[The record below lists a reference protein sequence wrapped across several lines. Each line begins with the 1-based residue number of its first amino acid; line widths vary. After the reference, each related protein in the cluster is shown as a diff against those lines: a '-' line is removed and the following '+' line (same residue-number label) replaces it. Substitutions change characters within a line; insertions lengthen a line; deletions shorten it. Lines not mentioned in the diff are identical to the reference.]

1 VKTDGAT
8 TQGKLAVVLLS
19 GGLDSATALAA
30 ARRDGFGSITL
41 AIDYG
46 QRHRVELAAAELV
59 SRQLGAVE
67 HRLVK
72 LDLRTIG
79 GSALTSDIAVPK
91 GRSEKAIGEG
101 VPITYV
107 PARNLI
113 FLSIATGLAEVV
125 GARDIFVGVNAID
138 YSGYPDC
145 RPEFIESFERTANLG
160 TEVGTD
166 AIAGRGKGFSIR
178 TPLSTLGKA
187 DIIRLGVQLG
197 VDYSL
202 TTSCYDPRSDASA
215 RPIACG
221 SCDSCQLR
229 RRGFAEAGVPDP
241 TRYS

>member
-1 VKTDGAT
+1 M
-8 TQGKLAVVLLS
+8 AV
-19 GGLDSATALAA
+19 
-30 ARRDGFGSITL
+30 ARRDGHRCISL

-59 SRQLGAVE
+59 SKQLGAAE

-79 GSALTSDIAVPK
+79 GSALTSDTAVPK
-91 GRSEKAIGEG
+91 GRDEKAIGEG

-125 GARDIFVGVNAID
+125 GARDLFVGVNAID

-145 RPEFIESFERTANLG
+145 RPEFIESFEKTANLG
-160 TEVGTD
+160 TKVGTESL
-166 AIAGRGKGFSIR
+166 AGQGRGFTVR
-178 TPLSTLGKA
+178 TPLSALGKA
-187 DIIRLGVQLG
+187 EIIKLGVNLG

-202 TTSCYDPRSDASA
+202 TTSCYDPATDSA
-215 RPIACG
+215 GRPIACG
-221 SCDSCQLR
+221 QCDSCQLR
-229 RRGFAEAGVPDP
+229 RRGFHDAGVADP
-241 TRYS
+241 TRYA

>member
-1 VKTDGAT
+1 MKTDSAAT
-8 TQGKLAVVLLS
+8 QSKLAVVLLS

-30 ARRDGFGSITL
+30 ARRDGFRAITL

-46 QRHRVELAAAELV
+46 QRHRVELAAAERV
-59 SRQLGAVE
+59 SKQLGADE

-79 GSALTSDIAVPK
+79 GSALTSDIDVPK
-91 GRSEKAIGEG
+91 DRSEKAIGEG

-125 GARDIFVGVNAID
+125 GARAIFVGVNAID

-145 RPEFIESFERTANLG
+145 RPEFTESFARTANLG
-160 TEVGTD
+160 TQAGTD
-166 AIAGRGKGFSIR
+166 AIAGKGRGFTIHS
-178 TPLSTLGKA
+178 PLSALGKA
-187 DIIRLGVQLG
+187 DIIRLGVKLG
-197 VDYSL
+197 VDYAL
-202 TTSCYDPRSDASA
+202 TTSCYDPRSDSSPI
-215 RPIACG
+215 PIACG
-221 SCDSCQLR
+221 HCDSCQLR

>member
-1 VKTDGAT
+1 MKTDSAAT
-8 TQGKLAVVLLS
+8 QSKLAVVLLS

-30 ARRDGFGSITL
+30 ARRDGFRSITL

-59 SRQLGAVE
+59 SKQLGAAE

-91 GRSEKAIGEG
+91 GRSERAIGEG

-113 FLSIATGLAEVV
+113 FLSIATGLAEVI

-145 RPEFIESFERTANLG
+145 RPQFIESFARTANLG
-160 TEVGTD
+160 TQVGTD
-166 AIAGRGKGFSIR
+166 ANAGKGSGFSIR
-178 TPLSTLGKA
+178 TPLSALGKA

-202 TTSCYDPRSDASA
+202 TTSCYDPRSDSSLV
-215 RPIACG
+215 PIACG

-229 RRGFAEAGVPDP
+229 RRGFAEAQVPDP

>member
-1 VKTDGAT
+1 MQSAPNPKNR
-8 TQGKLAVVLLS
+8 LAVVLLS

-30 ARRDGFGSITL
+30 ARRDGFQAITL

-46 QRHRVELAAAELV
+46 QRHRVELDAAALV
-59 SRQLGAVE
+59 SRQLGAIE
-67 HRLVK
+67 HRLVT
-72 LDLRTIG
+72 LDLRAIG
-79 GSALTSDIAVPK
+79 GSALTADIAVPK
-91 GRSEKAIGEG
+91 NRSEKAIGDG

-125 GARDIFVGVNAID
+125 GARDVFVGVNAID

-145 RPEFIESFERTANLG
+145 RPEFIESFARTANLG
-160 TEVGTD
+160 TRAGTD
-166 AIAGRGKGFSIR
+166 AIAGKGGGFSIR
-178 TPLSTLGKA
+178 SPLAALGKA
-187 DIIRLGVQLG
+187 EIIRLGMKLG

-202 TTSCYDPRSDASA
+202 TTSCYDPRSDSSPI
-215 RPIACG
+215 PIACG
-221 SCDSCQLR
+221 TCDSCQLR